1 MRIEVNIYNV
11 VADLYKACLEEL
23 EKEDKNLQVLKSI
36 SWFQLERMISFHQK
50 TLCTQ
55 KRKNRIYLSKKMED
69 IEHRNEEMYEY

>member
-50 TLCTQ
+50 NVSYSLF
-55 KRKNRIYLSKKMED
+55 I
-69 IEHRNEEMYEY
+69 

>member
-36 SWFQLERMISFHQK
+36 SWFQ
-50 TLCTQ
+50 
-55 KRKNRIYLSKKMED
+55 MEP
-69 IEHRNEEMYEY
+69 